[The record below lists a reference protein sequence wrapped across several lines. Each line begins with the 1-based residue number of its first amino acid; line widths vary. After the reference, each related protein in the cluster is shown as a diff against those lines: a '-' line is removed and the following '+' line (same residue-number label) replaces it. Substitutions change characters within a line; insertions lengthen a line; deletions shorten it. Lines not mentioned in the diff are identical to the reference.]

1 MDYWNF
7 PGHCNYNHAKSKIR
21 IVKTEP
27 QNTNN
32 SGKKLVIL
40 GGGESGA
47 GTAILGVKE
56 GFEVFV
62 SDKGKIKEKYKS
74 IFEELKI
81 DWEEETHTETKIL
94 DADVV
99 MKSPGIPET
108 VSIVKQLVEKDIPVI
123 SEIEFA
129 AAFTSAKIIGITGSN
144 GKTTTTKFVHHILKN
159 AGIKVGMAGNVG
171 DSFAKQVAETNPDW
185 FVLEL
190 SSFQLDGIKDFRP
203 DISVL
208 TNITP
213 DHLDRY
219 EHKLENY
226 VFSKFRIAEN
236 QTEKDFFIYDLDDE
250 IITNWLEKNPV
261 KAQKLPFSL
270 QQKVENG
277 SYIENENIIVNI
289 KNKQFNMPTTKL
301 GLQGKHNTKNAM
313 AAATVS
319 QLLRI
324 RKETIRES
332 MESFQGVEHRLEKVL
347 KINNVQYINDSKAT
361 NVNATF
367 YALESMES
375 ETVWIVGG
383 VDKGNVYDDLLP
395 LVNEKVKAIIC
406 LGVDNQKLMQNFGN
420 CVDTIVET
428 ESMKEAVRMAYSL
441 AERGDS
447 VLLSPACASFDLFEN
462 YEDRGRQFKDAVRD
476 L

>member
-1 MDYWNF
+1 M
-7 PGHCNYNHAKSKIR
+7 
-21 IVKTEP
+21 KTET

-56 GFEVFV
+56 GFKVFV

-74 IFEELKI
+74 VFEELKI
-81 DWEEETHTETKIL
+81 DWEEEIHTEAKIL

-108 VSIVKQLVEKDIPVI
+108 VSIVKQLVEKGIPVI

-144 GKTTTTKFVHHILKN
+144 GKTTTTKFVQHILKN
-159 AGIKVGMAGNVG
+159 AGVNVGMAGNVG

-190 SSFQLDGIKDFRP
+190 SSFQLDGIKEFRP

-236 QTEKDFFIYDLDDE
+236 QTKDDFFIYDLDDE
-250 IITNWLEKNPV
+250 IITNWLDRHPV